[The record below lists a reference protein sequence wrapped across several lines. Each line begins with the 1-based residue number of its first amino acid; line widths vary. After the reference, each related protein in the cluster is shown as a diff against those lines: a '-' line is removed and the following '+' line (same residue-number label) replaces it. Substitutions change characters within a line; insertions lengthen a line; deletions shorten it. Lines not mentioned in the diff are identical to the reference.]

1 MSCKYCFQSDHT
13 IEQCKTILCRV
24 CKEIGHPHWL
34 CTKDKKSIKKVSS
47 KPISSSKTS
56 ITPSFSEKVSVS
68 NFMENSNPSTQ
79 SDSRRI
85 SKSISPIISKDG
97 SKPIV
102 SLNIPETKRDI
113 QFYLKQSGRKWS
125 DIL

>member
-34 CTKDKKSIKKVSS
+34 CTKDKKVIKKVPS
-47 KPISSSKTS
+47 KPMVSPKTQQMTS
-56 ITPSFSEKVSVS
+56 TFSEKVVKTVS
-68 NFMENSNPSTQ
+68 PVIPKEGPKQTL
-79 SDSRRI
+79 
-85 SKSISPIISKDG
+85 
-97 SKPIV
+97 
-102 SLNIPETKRDI
+102 SLPETKRDF
-113 QFYLKQSGRKWS
+113 QFYLKQSTRKWS